1 MLGRLSFR
9 LAALIPAAIL
19 LLISYRVYQAATR
32 PAPFDFN
39 AARPYRVE
47 QVIDGDTLIVEGGHR
62 IRLLGVNTPETKHP
76 TKPVEALGPEASDF
90 TRNFVRGGEVQLQF
104 DRERRD
110 AVHRVLAFVSV
121 DGRSLNEELIRAGFS
136 RAETRFPYSESMK
149 RRFQKIEEEARTAHR
164 GLWALTTP

>member
-1 MLGRLSFR
+1 MLGRLSYR

-19 LLISYRVYQAATR
+19 LLTSYRIYEAASR

-39 AARPYRVE
+39 ADRRYRVE
-47 QVIDGDTLIVEGGHR
+47 RVIDGDTLIVEGGHR

-76 TKPVEALGPEASDF
+76 TKPVEALGTEAFEF
-90 TRNFVRGGEVQLQF
+90 TRNFVKRGEVRLQF

-110 AVHRVLAFVSV
+110 AVHRVLAFVTV

-149 RRFQKIEEEARTAHR
+149 RRFQKIEEEARSAHR
-164 GLWALTTP
+164 GIWALATP